1 MLPRRAAR
9 PKGDDDE
16 RAPAHAPAV
25 GDLRL
30 LAVSAAGGPERYAVA
45 QGEGAP
51 LGTFAARAAAVA
63 FFEAHRA
70 AWIAQAGG
78 AAPDAAPAGALDAAR
93 ADVWARR
100 AERERLRAAEAA
112 GVTDLAAYRRAR
124 RR

>member
-1 MLPRRAAR
+1 MDAPGHTLRRW
-9 PKGDDDE
+9 
-16 RAPAHAPAV
+16 

-30 LAVSAAGGPERYAVA
+30 VAVPADGGPERYHVA

-51 LGTFAARAAAVA
+51 LGTFAARAEAVA
-63 FFEAHRA
+63 FFEALRA
-70 AWIAQAGG
+70 AGIAQEEG
-78 AAPDAAPAGALDAAR
+78 AAPDAAPPGALDAAR
-93 ADVWARR
+93 AEAWARR